1 MCQYKLWI
9 IVLVV
14 VGEHEKGIQ
23 QCWATEING
32 RAQCVA
38 LNSPEGHQ
46 TQQYIKISE
55 TAN

>member
-32 RAQCVA
+32 RAQGVA